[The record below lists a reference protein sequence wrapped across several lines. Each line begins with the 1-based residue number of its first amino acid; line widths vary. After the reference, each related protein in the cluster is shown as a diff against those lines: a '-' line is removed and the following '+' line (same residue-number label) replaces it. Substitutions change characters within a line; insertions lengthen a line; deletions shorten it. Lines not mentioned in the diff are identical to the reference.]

1 MHALKSVI
9 VGALA
14 TTVSATY
21 LNGEAL
27 RREVFQVR
35 AASSSASVAT
45 VKRPYPTATA
55 SANSSNVCD
64 SVLNGLATVLTGLPT
79 PTGDLYSYLKTA
91 ATTLTDPCVSLKFLR
106 RSKLHNT
113 PFEDITE
120 RHARTST
127 SQSPPPSPPPSAP
140 TNPP

>member
-21 LNGEAL
+21 KNGQAL

-35 AASSSASVAT
+35 ATASGAT
-45 VKRPYPTATA
+45 VKRPFPTATA
-55 SANSSNVCD
+55 STNSSNVCD
-64 SVLNGLATVLTGLPT
+64 SVLDGLATVLTELPT
-79 PTGDLYSYLKTA
+79 PTGDLYSYLTA

-106 RSKLHNT
+106 RSQLHNT
-113 PFEDITE
+113 PFEDVTE
-120 RHARTST
+120 PHARTST
-127 SQSPPPSPPPSAP
+127 SRSPPPSAPPSAP

>member
-21 LNGEAL
+21 MNGQAL
-27 RREVFQVR
+27 RREVFR
-35 AASSSASVAT
+35 AASSSVSGAT

-55 SANSSNVCD
+55 STNSSNVCD
-64 SVLNGLATVLTGLPT
+64 SVLNGLATVLTELPT
-79 PTGDLYSYLKTA
+79 PTGDLYSYLTA

-106 RSKLHNT
+106 RSQLHNT
-113 PFEDITE
+113 PF
-120 RHARTST
+120 
-127 SQSPPPSPPPSAP
+127 
-140 TNPP
+140 